1 MPSRGKTGIA
11 AFLKMA
17 QTEGVTEICSES
29 PNPVTAWWPSLLQ
42 ATREG
47 SKIFSHVGSKSAST
61 TDLTTADH
69 GTSSSLM
76 GPRIFSLPLNQ
87 SQSRTFPIFNIIFN
101 IVCVC
106 AGLCLAMGL
115 SAPSRQ
121 VSPWAGRDT
130 VQPLLSSA
138 GALYVFACSL
148 PLLGRGS
155 PEEHIPDVQDNER
168 LQAGPHAMQI
178 MRLVVSKMGHGI
190 LALPLAECAK
200 YRTSGKLLP

>member
-106 AGLCLAMGL
+106 VPDCAWQWDYLLLHDKSVPGLEGTQC
-115 SAPSRQ
+115 SPSCPRQ
-121 VSPWAGRDT
+121 EHSM
-130 VQPLLSSA
+130 
-138 GALYVFACSL
+138 SL
-148 PLLGRGS
+148 PVPCL
-155 PEEHIPDVQDNER
+155 
-168 LQAGPHAMQI
+168 
-178 MRLVVSKMGHGI
+178 
-190 LALPLAECAK
+190 C
-200 YRTSGKLLP
+200 